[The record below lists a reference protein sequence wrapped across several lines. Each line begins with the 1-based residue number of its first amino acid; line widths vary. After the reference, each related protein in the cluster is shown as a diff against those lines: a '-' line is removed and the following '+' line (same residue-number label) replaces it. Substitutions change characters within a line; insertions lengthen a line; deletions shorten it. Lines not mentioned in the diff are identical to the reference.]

1 MNDSI
6 EILPVE
12 AYQPDSMPEIFQLIG
27 RVEKKLEQIQRETI
41 KETNLT
47 PPQYVVLT
55 LLWEHDGRTF
65 KELAAGVQC
74 TPATMT
80 GIVDTLE
87 KKGLVARAPNPADRR
102 SLLAK
107 LTEDGA
113 ALQHSTPT
121 LDRIFHSCCVGLAPD
136 EACQLSQLLRKL
148 DDSLA
153 VD

>member
-1 MNDSI
+1 MSDSI
-6 EILPVE
+6 EFVSAE
-12 AYQPDSMPEIFQLIG
+12 EYKPDSMPEIFQLIE
-27 RVEKKLEQIQRETI
+27 RVGKKLKQIQRETI

-55 LLWEHDGRTF
+55 LLWEQDERPF
-65 KELAAGVQC
+65 KDLADAVQC
-74 TPATMT
+74 TRATMT

-87 KKGLVARAPNPADRR
+87 KKGLVIRAPNPDDRR
-102 SLLAK
+102 SLLVK
-107 LTEDGA
+107 LTDDGK

-121 LDRIFHSCCVGLAPD
+121 LDRIFHSCCVGLTPD
-136 EACQLSQLLRKL
+136 EARQLSQLLRKL